1 MDEYID
7 LMCLMMPFWFTFID
21 PWPPWTIMFCRF
33 LITLPIFG
41 TDEAM
46 HFSFGTQIE
55 RGECQLTDKHLS
67 KGDLVMDFCFYK

>member
-1 MDEYID
+1 
-7 LMCLMMPFWFTFID
+7 
-21 PWPPWTIMFCRF
+21 MFCRF
-33 LITLPIFG
+33 WITLPIFG

-67 KGDLVMDFCFYK
+67 KGDLVMDLCFYK